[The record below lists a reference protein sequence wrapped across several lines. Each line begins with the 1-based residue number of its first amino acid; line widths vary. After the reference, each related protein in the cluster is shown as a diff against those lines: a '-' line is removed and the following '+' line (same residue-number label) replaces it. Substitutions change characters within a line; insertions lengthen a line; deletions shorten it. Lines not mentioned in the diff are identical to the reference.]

1 LRTTII
7 VFLSLLLLATAGA
20 VPPQGGD
27 AYVALKAEAEKYYA
41 EKSFQR
47 AHDVYAQAAKFSLSE
62 AEKRWVEM
70 RLADTLWRASAEKG
84 EEAQK
89 QLNALIR
96 DITVEARD
104 RVWAEANESLFDL
117 TSQTSYS
124 IAALDWWAGH
134 DDLPLARRRYLGIVW
149 KLSPDEQTWNIPRE
163 VLVNAV
169 KIAESP
175 ADRAHARFL
184 LAQQLANEGRLA
196 SIERSI
202 ELLEEVIAL
211 GRKSEWYDDALY
223 LAASNYARYAPV
235 EVLSTGEEVQPGP
248 NYEKALELLRRLLAE
263 FKEPES
269 RYYDDAQSL
278 VNEITKPAVAVQL
291 AGTFLPDVEQKAL
304 LSWRNV
310 RQIEL
315 ALVAVDLTKD
325 ALIDPRHNWIESIR
339 TDGREVVRRWTHE
352 TNDKGLHQPG
362 TAEITLTPRL
372 ATGAYVLIAS
382 SGKVVSRA
390 LVLVTDAHILVHSVG
405 DSMHVFVSHVL
416 TGEPVANARV
426 RVQHWQGERRGDT
439 TVTTNAS
446 GIAEVKIGE
455 GGSALVTATAGARQ
469 AFHQTWTYNYGR
481 NDDRQW
487 RIYAFTDRPAYRPNE
502 TVQWKIIARRR
513 EGEQWVTP
521 AGQTLTYEITSPR
534 GEKVSTGTAKLSDFG
549 SFWAELPLTPSMAL
563 GAYTV
568 TFKLGTN
575 WAGSA
580 QLFRL
585 EEYKLPEFVV
595 KVVTPEGRQY
605 KLGETIEATIEA
617 SYYFG
622 GPVANAD
629 VEVVVHQS
637 PFRRYWTPWREYHW
651 YWRGWM
657 PTPPHDSVLTT
668 ERLRTDAAGRAVMRI
683 DTPRDGTDTQ
693 YRLEARVVD
702 ASRREVRG
710 EGIVR
715 VMRQRYSVLASPE
728 HYIHRPGE
736 AASVK
741 FKAMDANDKPVEV
754 TGTVNV
760 IQRRWRTDVLRGG
773 RYEEDE
779 VLTAKLTTDAAGE
792 ATMTFTPKT
801 TGYFAVRWTSYDGAS
816 RRAQDLVT
824 TETTI
829 WVADRASTDLGY
841 FYGGGMQLIVDKES
855 VRVGQTASVLVVTPS
870 SGRWVMVTSFGDD
883 ILDTQVVKLDGTVK
897 LVQIPIVDRHVPNF
911 FVTASSI
918 FNRELATQTER
929 IVVPPV
935 DHFLT
940 VEVKSD
946 REEYEPRQ
954 EGTFTVTTRDASGK
968 PVAAEVAV
976 AVSDE
981 AVTAIQQD
989 LSGDPRPFFFGDLR
1003 EQRLQVS
1010 ASVQSQRYVTKEDE
1024 LRLREEEKRRD
1035 EMAKGRRNGGIA
1047 GGVVGGTDEGY
1058 FAADAVSEA
1067 ITVTG
1072 YAPAVANQSR
1082 AMAAPPPP
1090 AAPAPQSGAKEES
1103 AQAIDVQV
1111 RSDFRSTA
1119 LWKPDV
1125 ITDSSGTATVK
1136 LKFPEAL
1143 TTWRA
1148 TARAATT
1155 GSSFGMATSTSRTNL
1170 PLLVRLQAPRFFVA
1184 GDRVTV
1190 SAVMNNNTDAAMTVT
1205 PTLEVE
1211 GLMISDENRRA
1222 ISPPSIDR
1230 ATQSDEIR
1238 PAAGGRAYSPPIS
1251 APPLEVPAHGEARAD
1266 WTVVAEK
1273 TGNAKLRVT
1282 GRSSTRGDAMEKSF
1296 VVYEHGI
1303 DKLIAK
1309 SGKLRGD
1316 EATIRLELPRERR
1329 ATDLTVQIAPSLAV
1343 TMLDALPY
1351 LIQYP
1356 YGCTEQTMSRF
1367 LPAAIVARTLEK
1379 LNLGRARIAGKDLDD
1394 VTTKGMA
1401 RLYDMQHGDG
1411 GWGWWKDGNSDD
1423 FMTAYVVWGFA
1434 IARDGG
1440 LKVNTNAVERA
1451 VNWLERRLVKNEN
1464 QWSDQAW
1471 MLHAMSAW
1479 RAKPTAAERK
1489 AYDEVWSHRERL
1501 TAYSRALL
1509 ALTAHRYG
1517 DTERTNILV
1526 RNLEDGATIDR
1537 TPDSSILL
1545 KGETSAETMAT
1556 AHWGAKRFWW
1566 HWYESP
1572 VETTAFVLQAL
1583 VTIDP
1588 QNKLVEPA
1596 MNWLVKNRRGAQWN
1610 NTRDTAIAILAFN
1623 DYLQRSGE
1631 LSGDVS
1637 YELTVNGRTIATK
1650 KLTAAE
1656 VLGAPSRFPIDA
1668 SVLNDTTQ
1676 EIRIR
1681 RTGGASPLYFS
1692 AEARFVSLEEPIK
1705 AAGNEIFVKRQ
1716 YFRLKPRPTLLKGIL
1731 YDRIPLRDGE
1741 SVASGER
1748 IDVVVTVESKN
1759 DYSYLLFEDL
1769 KPAGFEAVELQ
1780 SGQPLWATNVK
1791 TKRTAWVYQE
1801 LRDRKVAM
1809 FIDHLEQGVWELSYA
1824 LRAETPGSFH
1834 ALPLLGQAM
1843 YVPEIRANGDE
1854 VRVVVTE

>member
-1 LRTTII
+1 MRTTILA
-7 VFLSLLLLATAGA
+7 FLTLLLLATAGA
-20 VPPQGGD
+20 VPPQGD
-27 AYVALKAEAEKYYA
+27 AGAYPALKAQAEKEYA

-47 AHDVYAQAAKFSLSE
+47 AHDLYAEAAKLALSP
-62 AEKRWVEM
+62 ADTRWVEL
-70 RLADTLWRASAEKG
+70 RLADTLWRANSENG
-84 EEAQK
+84 DEARRR
-89 QLNALIR
+89 LEALIR
-96 DITVEARD
+96 DMSVESRD
-104 RVWAEANESLFDL
+104 RVWAEANESLGDL
-117 TSQTSYS
+117 TSGTNYYV
-124 IAALDWWAGH
+124 AALDWWAGQ
-134 DDLPLARRRYLGIVW
+134 DDLALARRRYLDLVW
-149 KLSPDEQTWNIPRE
+149 KLTPNAQTWSAPRE

-175 ADRAHARFL
+175 DDRAHARFL
-184 LAQQLANEGRLA
+184 LAQQLANEGRPA
-196 SIERSI
+196 SIERAI
-202 ELLEEVIAL
+202 ELLEEVIAI
-211 GRKSEWYDDALY
+211 GKKSEWYDDALM
-223 LAASNYARYAPV
+223 LAAASYARYSPV
-235 EVLSTGEEVQPGP
+235 DVMSTGENVETGP

-263 FKEPES
+263 FKPDETS
-269 RYYDDAQSL
+269 YDDEARSL
-278 VNEITKPAVAVQL
+278 IREITDPTIGAQV
-291 AGTFLPDVEQKAL
+291 AGTFLPDVEQKAV

-315 ALVAVDLTKD
+315 TLFAVDLTKD
-325 ALIDPRHNWIESIR
+325 AAVDPNRNWIQAIR
-339 TDGREVVRRWTHE
+339 TEGREVVRRWTHE
-352 TNDKGLHQPG
+352 TNDKGTHQPG
-362 TAEITLTPRL
+362 MAEIALTPRL
-372 ATGAYVLIAS
+372 APGAYVLIARN
-382 SGKVVSRA
+382 GKTESRA
-390 LVLVTDAHILVHSVG
+390 LVLVTDAHILVHSGG
-405 DSMHVFVSHVL
+405 DRMHVFVSHVL
-416 TGEPVANARV
+416 TGEPMPNARV
-426 RVQHWQGERRGDT
+426 RVQQWQGARRGDV

-446 GIAEVKIGE
+446 GVAEAKIGD
-455 GGSALVTATAGARQ
+455 GGAVLITAAAGSHQ
-469 AFHQTWTYNYGR
+469 AFHQTWAYNYR
-481 NDDRQW
+481 NNDARQW

-502 TVQWKIIARRR
+502 TVQWKIIARMRD
-513 EGEQWVTP
+513 GEQWTTP
-521 AGQTLTYEITSPR
+521 ASQTLAYEITSPR
-534 GEKVSTGTAKLSDFG
+534 GEKVATGTAKLTEFG

-575 WAGSA
+575 YAGSA

-595 KVVTPEGRQY
+595 RVTTPEGQQY
-605 KLGETIEATIEA
+605 RLGETIEATVEA

-622 GPVANAD
+622 GPVTNAE

-637 PFRRYWTPWREYHW
+637 PFRRYWTPWREYDW
-651 YWRGWM
+651 YWRGWIA
-657 PTPPHDSVLTT
+657 PPPPESVVTT
-668 ERLRTDAAGRAVMRI
+668 EHLRTDAAGRAVLHI
-683 DTPRDGTDTQ
+683 DTPRDGSDTQ

-710 EGIVR
+710 EGTVR
-715 VMRQRYSVLASPE
+715 VMRQRYSVLAAPE

-736 AASVK
+736 SASVK
-741 FKAMDANDKPVEV
+741 FKAMDANDKPVQV
-754 TGTVNV
+754 TGTVKV
-760 IQRRWRTDVLRGG
+760 VQRRWHTDVLRGG
-773 RYEEDE
+773 RYDEDE

-801 TGYFAVRWTSYDGAS
+801 TGYFAVRWTSTDGDS
-816 RRAQDLVT
+816 RRAQDVVT
-824 TETTI
+824 AETTI
-829 WVADRASTDLGY
+829 WVAEKSSTDLGY
-841 FYGGGMQLIVDKES
+841 FYAGGLQLIVDKES

-883 ILDTQVVKLDGTVK
+883 ILDTQVLKLDGNVK
-897 LVQIPIVDRHVPNF
+897 LVQIPIGDRHVPNF

-929 IVVPPV
+929 LVVPPV
-935 DHFLT
+935 EHFLT
-940 VEVKSD
+940 VEVKAD
-946 REEYEPRQ
+946 REDYEPRQ
-954 EGTFTVTTRDASGK
+954 EGTYTVTTRDASGK

-989 LSGDPRPFFFGDLR
+989 TAGDPRPFFFGDLR

-1010 ASVQSQRYVTKEDE
+1010 AGVQSQRYITKEDE
-1024 LRLREEEKRRD
+1024 QRARDEEKR
-1035 EMAKGRRNGGIA
+1035 MNGLAKSRKDGFAYGVE
-1047 GGVVGGTDEGY
+1047 GGVVGGVVGGY
-1058 FAADAVSEA
+1058 ARDSVAQS
-1067 ITVTG
+1067 ITVTAA
-1072 YAPAVANQSR
+1072 APTVMNE
-1082 AMAAPPPP
+1082 AMAPPPP
-1090 AAPAPQSGAKEES
+1090 PAPVPQAGAKEES

-1111 RSDFRSTA
+1111 RTDFRSTA
-1119 LWKPDV
+1119 LWKPNV
-1125 ITDSSGTATVK
+1125 ITDASGTATVK

-1148 TARAATT
+1148 TARAATK
-1155 GSSFGMATSTSRTNL
+1155 GSSFGMATSTARTNL
-1170 PLLVRLQAPRFFVA
+1170 PLLVRLQAPRFFVV

-1205 PTLEVE
+1205 PSLDVE
-1211 GLMISDENRRA
+1211 GPTLSDK
-1222 ISPPSIDR
+1222 
-1230 ATQSDEIR
+1230 T
-1238 PAAGGRAYSPPIS
+1238 AA
-1251 APPLEVPAHGEARAD
+1251 PLTVPAHGEARAD

-1273 TGNAKLRVT
+1273 SGEAKLRVA

-1316 EATIRLELPRERR
+1316 EAIVKLELPRERR

-1351 LIQYP
+1351 LIEYP

-1379 LNLGRARIAGKDLDD
+1379 LHLGRARIAGKDLDA
-1394 VTTKGMA
+1394 VTAKGMA
-1401 RLYDMQHGDG
+1401 RLYDFQHSDG
-1411 GWGWWKDGNSDD
+1411 GWGWWKDGSSDD

-1440 LKVNTNAVERA
+1440 LPVNASSVDRA
-1451 VNWLERRLVKNEN
+1451 IQWLETQLVKNEN

-1479 RAKPTAAERK
+1479 HAKPSDAERR
-1489 AYDEVWSHRERL
+1489 AYDDVWAHRERL

-1517 DTERTNILV
+1517 DTERTTILV

-1545 KGETSAETMAT
+1545 KGETASETMAT
-1556 AHWGAKRFWW
+1556 AHWGAKQFWW
-1566 HWYESP
+1566 RWYEGP

-1631 LSGDVS
+1631 LAGDVS
-1637 YELTVNGRTIATK
+1637 YELTVNGKTVATK
-1650 KLTAAE
+1650 KLTAAD
-1656 VLGAPSRFPIDA
+1656 VLGAPSRFHVDA
-1668 SVLNDTTQ
+1668 AFLNDTTQ

-1681 RTGGASPLYFS
+1681 RTDGKSPLYFS

-1731 YDRIPLRDGE
+1731 YDRVPLRDGE

-1759 DYSYLLFEDL
+1759 DYDYLLFEDL

-1791 TKRTAWVYQE
+1791 TKTNVWVYQE

-1854 VRVVVTE
+1854 VRVVVTER